1 MPPKGAPK
9 KRGRPP
15 GGGLASGDAAP
26 AKKKKAKKAPPR
38 RIVPP
43 LPAERRYPA
52 TIAFDD
58 AFARGVGTRSRAPD
72 DWHTADAATRASTGT
87 LHEFRLLGTAT
98 LTLSLPSTSE
108 HARVEDVLDALAAP
122 VKRSR
127 RLMKRQNY
135 KSKERGV
142 ETWNEL
148 GEPGHD
154 GNVIPVGKLA
164 DAAARGDVCV
174 KERHGGQLLRDLAN
188 AQHPVSTPWRVPY
201 LRCVCV
207 NAPTKASPGS
217 SPLPPSLPAVG
228 EVVAKTFEDGKSYR
242 GVVMRVVPED
252 EYQITVRYDDGDD
265 ETYRVADFDKE
276 CRPAKNP
283 FATTRSIV
291 KTEAA
296 CDGDSSIEFVEEI
309 EVEENAKP
317 LPAWD
322 ADANDDGAVTITL
335 ACYFGRLAFELI
347 ACDEIKFI
355 MRHLTPS
362 APVRHRVAPPRT
374 DAARRPTFVVDADA
388 AGGSDDPGFC
398 FTLPGLLAA
407 AVTDGYAEAPQ
418 PRELAL
424 PLMDFQRQTVR
435 WMMDQ
440 EAAPR
445 GLNGVFWEERRFADA
460 DDDDDDG
467 DDVDGVKT
475 KTAADATRGVKR
487 RGSYWYFPLAGELRL
502 DEPPMSRGGMVCEEM
517 GLGKTIE
524 VLALIAHDLQANR
537 GVKLESETLAA
548 GRWAKQCKP
557 KDALRK
563 EADARGRAAY
573 EEYMESVDEKIRR
586 GEITIRDAV
595 SEACEAQKSARA
607 AIPDDRENGSVPS
620 RATLVVV
627 PPPLLRQW
635 EAEVKKCLNESSLA
649 LVVYGGKGGGEGR
662 REGRRREKRR

>member
-1 MPPKGAPK
+1 MT
-9 KRGRPP
+9 RGRRTRGLDGEEASIKLFLENTNITWHLLSFPP
-15 GGGLASGDAAP
+15 SRARCAQGCAEEARP
-26 AKKKKAKKAPPR
+26 PPR
-38 RIVPP
+38 RRPRFGRRRAREEEEGEEGASAEDRPAAPRGAAVPRDDRVRRRVRARRRHEIARP
-43 LPAERRYPA
+43 GRLAHRGRGDARVHGHAARVPAPRHR
-52 TIAFDD
+52 D
-58 AFARGVGTRSRAPD
+58 
-72 DWHTADAATRASTGT
+72 ADAVAAVDV
-87 LHEFRLLGTAT
+87 
-98 LTLSLPSTSE
+98 E

-122 VKRSR
+122 VKRSL

-142 ETWNEL
+142 ETCNEL

-188 AQHPVSTPWRVPY
+188 AQHPVSTPLRVPY

-627 PPPLLRQW
+627 PPPLLRQ
-635 EAEVKKCLNESSLA
+635 
-649 LVVYGGKGGGEGR
+649 
-662 REGRRREKRR
+662 